1 MEPVISREPVISVT
15 NLSKTY
21 QNGARALDDVSLKVQ
36 PGEIFCLLGPNGA
49 GKTTLVRIL
58 ATQLLP
64 SAGKVSVLGQ
74 DAIAHP
80 ELIREDMA
88 IVPQEGRPGQDLNA
102 WDYVY
107 WYLRAR
113 GMVAREAAARTEAT
127 LKEMGLWEIRRTMT
141 AKLSGGLRRRVLI
154 AMAVATGAKLL
165 FLDEPTVGLDPE
177 ARVATWDLIARLR
190 KQATVVLTTHLMDE
204 VEALAD
210 RIGILAQGRLVAMG
224 TARELSRFVPSKTK
238 VVLGEGLELPWLAA
252 RGEVAVRGRQVA
264 VYPFDEA
271 ATREII
277 DRASSNGVSFAVA
290 AVGLEDV
297 YLRVVK
303 EHGEV
308 VAS

>member
-1 MEPVISREPVISVT
+1 MESAISVA

-21 QNGARALDDVSLKVQ
+21 QNGARALIDVNLSVE

-49 GKTTLVRIL
+49 GKTTMVRIL

-64 SAGKVSVLGQ
+64 TAGRVSILGH
-74 DAIAHP
+74 DAVANP
-80 ELIREDMA
+80 EAIRGEMA
-88 IVPQEGRPGQDLNA
+88 IVPQEGRPGQDLNP

-113 GMVAREAAARTEAT
+113 GIPSREAAGRAEAT
-127 LKEMGLWEIRRTMT
+127 LKEMGLWDIRRTMT

-154 AMAVATGAKLL
+154 AMAVATGAKIL

-177 ARVATWDLIARLR
+177 ARVQTWDLIAKLR

-210 RIGILAQGRLVAMG
+210 RIGILAKGQLVALG
-224 TARELSRFVPSKTK
+224 TAKELNRFVPTKTK
-238 VVLGEGLELPWLAA
+238 IVLGEGIELPWLEG
-252 RGEVAVRGRQVA
+252 RGEVAIRGRQVA
-264 VYPFDEA
+264 VYPFHEA
-271 ATREII
+271 ASREII
-277 DRASSNGVSFAVA
+277 DRATTGGVGFTVA

-308 VAS
+308 AS